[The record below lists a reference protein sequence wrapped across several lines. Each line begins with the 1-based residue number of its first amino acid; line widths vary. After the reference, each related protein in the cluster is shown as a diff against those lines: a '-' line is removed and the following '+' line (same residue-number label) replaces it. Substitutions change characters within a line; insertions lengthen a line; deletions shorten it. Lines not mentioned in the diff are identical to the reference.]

1 MLKRKNWSSLCG
13 AVGWESDYGGPDHCK
28 GGSISWCSALKDT
41 GSGVAAAVAYVA
53 AVAQI
58 QFLAWEF
65 TYATDV
71 PLKKKRGR
79 LGWLSF
85 A

>member
-1 MLKRKNWSSLCG
+1 M
-13 AVGWESDYGGPDHCK
+13 
-28 GGSISWCSALKDT
+28 CSALKDT

-71 PLKKKRGR
+71 PLKKKGKTWLAVLCLVPFTLLTLWRMDSR
-79 LGWLSF
+79 LRVVVQMIIRKLDG
-85 A
+85 